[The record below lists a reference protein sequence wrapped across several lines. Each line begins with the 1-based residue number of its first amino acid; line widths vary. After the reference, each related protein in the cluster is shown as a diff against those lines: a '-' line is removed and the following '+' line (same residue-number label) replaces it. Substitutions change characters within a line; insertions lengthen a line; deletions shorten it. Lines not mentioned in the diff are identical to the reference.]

1 MNTKSVAELLEISTS
16 TVLRWVKQLNLE
28 MERNEHGHFI
38 FSEEK
43 INILKDVKQQLQNG
57 ILLHEISIDKT
68 KRTGVAKT
76 VSPELNLNQLE
87 EKVNQL
93 EISLNQKA
101 DSVVSYQL
109 LQHRRE
115 IDDLQE
121 QVSFLIN
128 RLAEMEEVLLKQKE
142 VAASAEEKIIP
153 RKKKNIFWAI
163 FGS

>member
-1 MNTKSVAELLEISTS
+1 MNTKSVAELLDISTS
-16 TVLRWVKQLNLE
+16 TVLRWVKQLNLD
-28 MERNEHGHFI
+28 MERNEQGHFI

-43 INILKDVKQQLQNG
+43 IDILKDVKQQLQSG
-57 ILLHEISIDKT
+57 ILLHDISIDKT
-68 KRTGVAKT
+68 KRIGVTKT
-76 VSPELNLNQLE
+76 VSPELNRSQLE
-87 EKVNQL
+87 ERVNQM
-93 EISLNQKA
+93 ETSLNQKA

-128 RLAEMEEVLLKQKE
+128 RLAEMEEVLIKQKE
-142 VAASAEEKIIP
+142 VAVTVEEELIP
-153 RKKKNIFWAI
+153 RKKKNFFKAI

>member
-16 TVLRWVKQLNLE
+16 TVLRWVKQLNIE

-57 ILLHEISIDKT
+57 IPIQDISIDKT

-76 VSPELNLNQLE
+76 VSPESNMSQLE
-87 EKVNQL
+87 EKVIQM
-93 EISLNQKA
+93 ETSLNKKA

-121 QVSFLIN
+121 QVSFLVN
-128 RLAEMEEVLLKQKE
+128 RLAEIEEVLIKQKE
-142 VAASAEEKIIP
+142 MAATVEEEIIP
-153 RKKKNIFWAI
+153 KKKKNLFKAI

>member
-16 TVLRWVKQLNLE
+16 TVLRWVKQLNIE

-57 ILLHEISIDKT
+57 IPIQDISIDET
-68 KRTGVAKT
+68 KRTGVART
-76 VSPELNLNQLE
+76 VSPESNMSQLE
-87 EKVNQL
+87 EKVIQM
-93 EISLNQKA
+93 ETSLNKKA

-121 QVSFLIN
+121 QVSFLVN
-128 RLAEMEEVLLKQKE
+128 RLAEIEEILIKQKE
-142 VAASAEEKIIP
+142 VAASAEEQMIP
-153 RKKKNIFWAI
+153 RKKKNFFKAI

>member
-1 MNTKSVAELLEISTS
+1 MNTKSVAELLDISTS
-16 TVLRWVKQLNLE
+16 TVLRWVKQLNLD
-28 MERNEHGHFI
+28 MERNEQGHFI

-43 INILKDVKQQLQNG
+43 IDILKDVKQQLQSG
-57 ILLHEISIDKT
+57 ILLHDISIDKT
-68 KRTGVAKT
+68 KRIGVAKT
-76 VSPELNLNQLE
+76 VSPELNRSQLE
-87 EKVNQL
+87 ERVNQM
-93 EISLNQKA
+93 ETSLNQKA

-128 RLAEMEEVLLKQKE
+128 RLAEIEEVLIKQKE
-142 VAASAEEKIIP
+142 VAATVEEEIIP
-153 RKKKNIFWAI
+153 RKKKNFFKAI

>member
-16 TVLRWVKQLNLE
+16 TVLRWVKQLNLQ

-43 INILKDVKQQLQNG
+43 INILKEVKQQLQNG
-57 ILLHEISIDKT
+57 ILLHDISIEKT

-87 EKVNQL
+87 EKLNQM
-93 EISLNQKA
+93 ETSLNQKA

-142 VAASAEEKIIP
+142 VAATDEEQMIP
-153 RKKKNIFWAI
+153 RKKKNFFRAI

>member
-16 TVLRWVKQLNLE
+16 TVLRWVKQLNIE

-57 ILLHEISIDKT
+57 IPIQDISIDKT

-76 VSPELNLNQLE
+76 VSPESNMSQLE
-87 EKVNQL
+87 EKVIQM
-93 EISLNQKA
+93 ETSLNQKA

-121 QVSFLIN
+121 QVSFLVN
-128 RLAEMEEVLLKQKE
+128 RLAEIEEILIKQKE
-142 VAASAEEKIIP
+142 VAASAEEQMIP
-153 RKKKNIFWAI
+153 RKKKNFFKAI

>member
-1 MNTKSVAELLEISTS
+1 MQEGISERKEKHLIKGGISLNTKSVAELLGISTS
-16 TVLRWVKQLNLE
+16 TVLRWVKQLNIE

-57 ILLHEISIDKT
+57 IPIQDISMEKT
-68 KRTGVAKT
+68 KRTGMAKM
-76 VSPELNLNQLE
+76 SLLNKYESIRRESHSIGNQF
-87 EKVNQL
+87 
-93 EISLNQKA
+93 NQKA

-121 QVSFLIN
+121 QVSYLVN
-128 RLAEMEEVLLKQKE
+128 D
-142 VAASAEEKIIP
+142 
-153 RKKKNIFWAI
+153 
-163 FGS
+163 

>member
-16 TVLRWVKQLNLE
+16 TVLRWVKQLNIE

-57 ILLHEISIDKT
+57 IPIQDISIDKT

-76 VSPELNLNQLE
+76 VSPESNMSQLE
-87 EKVNQL
+87 EKVIQM
-93 EISLNQKA
+93 ETSLNKKA

-121 QVSFLIN
+121 QVSFLVN
-128 RLAEMEEVLLKQKE
+128 RLAEIEEVLIKQKE
-142 VAASAEEKIIP
+142 VAASAEEQMIP
-153 RKKKNIFWAI
+153 RKKKNFFKAI